1 MNHVSTRAAAWRAGL
16 GIVAAAS
23 LLVTGC
29 SSSANSTDAQSGPSS
44 PAATASLA
52 TTPAATPAVANGTE
66 RAIGDV
72 PWPQVGPGWMLA
84 VWTPVTPHMPGNQP
98 PPGEPTSETATN
110 VLYLV
115 SPAGDRYS
123 IAEFPPA
130 DGAPRLV
137 DWSGDGSHALFDS
150 THGSETSVIS
160 IDLHTGARTTIPV
173 HGSVNGTLAYTLP
186 EGKALLESTGFN
198 GDEPGTLK
206 RIDMSGN
213 EQFVYP
219 TKDLG
224 GAGQFSGDYLESPDG
239 TQLVLGTANLAN
251 EVVARSDNSLVVMG
265 NDGSIIRTLPTPM
278 PKAMCSP
285 VKWSAPGVILTHCA
299 AEGSGGEQLWKVPVD
314 GGQPTALTAVNTLD
328 NAPGFQGNYGNWNA
342 YETPGGTFLPTAGAC
357 GTSFVSRLTPDRHTE
372 KVTIPSL
379 KDSAELAGVSGDK
392 LVIVGQVGCGGG
404 TSLVTYDPAANTSTV
419 VLGPPI
425 TKGGG
430 IDSARLYPTE
440 K

>member
-1 MNHVSTRAAAWRAGL
+1 LKHVSTHAPAWRAGL

-23 LLVTGC
+23 LLLTGC
-29 SSSANSTDAQSGPSS
+29 SSSSNSTAAQSS
-44 PAATASLA
+44 PASPARTAAPATP
-52 TTPAATPAVANGTE
+52 PAATPAVTDGAE

-84 VWTPVTPHMPGNQP
+84 VWTPVTPHMPGSQP
-98 PPGEPTSETATN
+98 APGEPTSETATN

-115 SPAGDRYS
+115 NPAGDRYS

-137 DWSGDGSHALFDS
+137 DWSGDGSQALFKS
-150 THGSETSVIS
+150 THGVEDTAIS
-160 IDLHTGARTTIPV
+160 IDLHTGVRTSVPV
-173 HGSVNGTLAYTLP
+173 HGTPAYTLP
-186 EGKALLESTGFN
+186 EGKVLLESTGFN

-206 RIDMSGN
+206 RIDMAGN

-239 TQLVLGTANLAN
+239 RQLVLGTANLGN
-251 EVVARSDNSLVVMG
+251 EVIARSDNSLVVMG
-265 NDGSIIRTLPTPM
+265 NDGSIVRTLPTPM

-285 VKWSAPGVILTHCA
+285 VKWWAPDVVLTHCA
-299 AEGSGGEQLWKVPVD
+299 AEGSGAEQLWKVPVD

-328 NAPGFQGNYGNWNA
+328 DAPGFQGNYGNWNA

-357 GTSFVSRLTPDRHTE
+357 GTAFVSRLTPDGHTE
-372 KVTIPSL
+372 KVTIPGIN
-379 KDSAELAGVSGDK
+379 DSAELAGVSGDK

-404 TSLVTYDPAANTSTV
+404 TSLVSYDPAANTSTV
-419 VLGPPI
+419 LLGPPI

-430 IDSARLYPTE
+430 IDSARLYPNE